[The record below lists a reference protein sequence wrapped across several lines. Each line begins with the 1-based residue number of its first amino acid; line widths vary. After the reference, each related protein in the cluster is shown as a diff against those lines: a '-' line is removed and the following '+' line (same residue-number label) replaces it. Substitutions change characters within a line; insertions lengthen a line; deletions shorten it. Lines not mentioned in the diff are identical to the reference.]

1 MSCKLLYL
9 FSFPF
14 SHAWLQP
21 HSEVPEKDEDWPSLS
36 TIHDFQSRVRARLS
50 NLYVELESGRRP
62 LTRKVARV
70 LFMTLEHES
79 WHTEVCILTFVCR
92 ISFLTLNLRHY
103 YICSYNV
110 PGLVQF
116 RHP

>member
-1 MSCKLLYL
+1 VDDPTECHVSCRSHFRFYL
-9 FSFPF
+9 FPY
-14 SHAWLQP
+14 ARQQP

-36 TIHDFQSRVRARLS
+36 TILDFQRRVRARLS

-79 WHTEVCILTFVCR
+79 WHAEVR
-92 ISFLTLNLRHY
+92 IS
-103 YICSYNV
+103 
-110 PGLVQF
+110 
-116 RHP
+116 